1 MDLSKIVEENN
12 KEQEKKNELAVLQ
25 RKTLREFEKFMETSK
40 KLYNLTDRKRLELE
54 NQLKNDLDKFLT
66 DNGFEIGDREYMKDG
81 VLIIANGTRYLNG
94 STEIKLS
101 PIKYDENELKV
112 NCNIEINPTGIYN
125 SIILKPQIKDSDKL
139 FWKKNIKYK
148 NDYLSDSNYKE
159 FINKINDIKVLND
172 IISDIRINNEHYIST
187 INDFDNIEY
196 RYSLC
201 KDDKEFETIY
211 EVIKAM

>member
-66 DNGFEIGDREYMKDG
+66 DNGFEMGDREYMKDG

-101 PIKYDENELKV
+101 PIKYDENELEV

-139 FWKKNIKYK
+139 FCKKNIKYK

-196 RYSLC
+196 RYSLY

>member
-66 DNGFEIGDREYMKDG
+66 DNGFEMGDREYMKDG
-81 VLIIANGTRYLNG
+81 VLIIDNGTRYLNG

-101 PIKYDENELKV
+101 PIKYDENELEV

-139 FWKKNIKYK
+139 FLKKNIKYK

-196 RYSLC
+196 RYSLY

>member
-25 RKTLREFEKFMETSK
+25 RKTLREFKKFMETSK

-66 DNGFEIGDREYMKDG
+66 DNGFEMGDREYMKDG
-81 VLIIANGTRYLNG
+81 VLIIDNGTRYLNG

-101 PIKYDENELKV
+101 SIKYDENELEV

-196 RYSLC
+196 RYSLY

>member
-66 DNGFEIGDREYMKDG
+66 DNGFEMGDREYMKDG

-101 PIKYDENELKV
+101 PIKYDENELEV
-112 NCNIEINPTGIYN
+112 NCNIEINPTGIYK

-139 FWKKNIKYK
+139 FCKKNIKYK

-196 RYSLC
+196 RYSLY

>member
-1 MDLSKIVEENN
+1 
-12 KEQEKKNELAVLQ
+12 
-25 RKTLREFEKFMETSK
+25 METSK

-66 DNGFEIGDREYMKDG
+66 DNGFEMGDREYMKDG
-81 VLIIANGTRYLNG
+81 VLIIDNGTRYLNG

-101 PIKYDENELKV
+101 PIKYDENELEV

-196 RYSLC
+196 RYSLY

>member
-66 DNGFEIGDREYMKDG
+66 DNGFEMGDREYMKDG

-101 PIKYDENELKV
+101 PIKYDENELEV
-112 NCNIEINPTGIYN
+112 NCNIEINPTGIYK

-139 FWKKNIKYK
+139 FCKKNIKYK

-172 IISDIRINNEHYIST
+172 IISDISINNEHYIST

-196 RYSLC
+196 RYSLY
-201 KDDKEFETIY
+201 KDDREFETIY
-211 EVIKAM
+211 DVIKAM